1 MKLKNK
7 NKKPNA
13 RINID
18 EGYALH
24 NDGIAQIDKKII
36 THDEGIAH
44 KNKEQKHEMRVL
56 LNFGVEIC
64 IK

>member
-1 MKLKNK
+1 M
-7 NKKPNA
+7 

-24 NDGIAQIDKKII
+24 NEGIAYIDKKVI

-44 KNKEQKHEMRVL
+44 KNKEQKHEMKVL
-56 LNFGVEIC
+56 LSSGVEIC

>member
-1 MKLKNK
+1 M
-7 NKKPNA
+7 

-24 NDGIAQIDKKII
+24 NEGIAYIDKKVI

-44 KNKEQKHEMRVL
+44 KNKEQKHEMKVL
-56 LNFGVEIC
+56 LSSGVEIC
-64 IK
+64 IKWNKP